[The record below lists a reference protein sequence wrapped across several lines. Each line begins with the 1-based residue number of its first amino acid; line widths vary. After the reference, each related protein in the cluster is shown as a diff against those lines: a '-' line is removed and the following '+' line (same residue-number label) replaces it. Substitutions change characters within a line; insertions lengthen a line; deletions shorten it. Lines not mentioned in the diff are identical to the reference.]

1 MGFMALEA
9 YAKINLGLHIL
20 EKRTDGYHNI
30 LTVFQQIDLHD
41 TLSFR
46 KTPSEINIV
55 SSLST
60 LPSDESNLVYQAFTV
75 FKNAAS
81 ISGGIEVHL
90 EKRIPMGGGL
100 GGGSSDAAATLKAL
114 NHLWGNRLTHKEL
127 FRLAGEIGSDVP
139 FFLMGGTALGSG
151 RGEILEPISLEN
163 NYWIVLLLPNVSVST
178 AWAYRQAKI
187 PLTKDEKCVT
197 FRSLF
202 EKGTLQ
208 SFRTDLINEFEE
220 VVFERHPQLR
230 SLKSRLYKEGAFYAS
245 MSGSGSTIYG
255 LFYEEKEARAALA
268 FFSSMDDVTACLSRP
283 ISS

>member
-1 MGFMALEA
+1 MGFMTLEA
-9 YAKINLGLHIL
+9 YAKINFGLQILG
-20 EKRTDGYHNI
+20 KREDGYHDI
-30 LTVFQQIDLHD
+30 VTVFQEIDLHD
-41 TLSFR
+41 SLSFR
-46 KTPSEINIV
+46 KTPSEVNIV
-55 SSLST
+55 SSLTT
-60 LPSDESNLVYQAFTV
+60 LPSDESNLIYQAFNV
-75 FKNAAS
+75 FKNATA
-81 ISGGIEVHL
+81 ISGGIDVQL

-139 FFLMGGTALGSG
+139 FFLMGGTALGLG
-151 RGEILEPISLEN
+151 RGEELEPVSLEN
-163 NYWIVLLLPNVSVST
+163 DYWIVLLLPNVSIST

-187 PLTKDEKCVT
+187 PLTKDGKIVT
-197 FRSLF
+197 FRALF

-208 SFRTDLINEFEE
+208 SFRTKLINEFEE

-230 SLKSRLYKEGAFYAS
+230 SLKNGLYKEGAFYAS

-255 LFYEEKEARAALA
+255 LFYQEREARAAVK
-268 FFSSMDDVTACLSRP
+268 FFSSMEDVTACLSKP